1 MEDPREAMLTDL
13 DVSSCRIG
21 HTDSPVV
28 LLCGGPVKIKERPD
42 DSDPQIQSLRHAITQ
57 KSTEFELFR
66 PEEIT
71 TWHEDAVFKNLVDFE
86 TELAAICSLVVIILE
101 SPGSIAELG
110 AFSQLNELRE
120 KLVVIKNSAF
130 SEGENK
136 NSFINLGILRH
147 LKETNSRSVK
157 IFPWDINKP
166 HEIDEDTI
174 LDSINGIRDSL
185 SEIKK
190 TQVLKITKESHAT
203 TLVCELIRIFVAL
216 KNIEIVKYALKLG
229 FKLTAEQVHRKLF
242 LLEKFQLIS
251 MVEYDGATY
260 YCRTKNKY
268 NKLRLS
274 SSGGKRL
281 DDANITLD
289 CMAYYGKSKD
299 RHRLGAIKH
308 FKGRETQ

>member
-1 MEDPREAMLTDL
+1 MKDPREAMLADL
-13 DVSSCRIG
+13 EVSLCRIV

-42 DSDPQIQSLRHAITQ
+42 DPDPRIQSLRHAITQ
-57 KSTEFELFR
+57 TSTEFELFR

-110 AFSQLNELRE
+110 AFSQLNELRD

-147 LKETNSRSVK
+147 LKETNSQSVK
-157 IFPWDINKP
+157 IFPWDISKP

-174 LDSINGIRDSL
+174 LDSINGIGDSL
-185 SEIKK
+185 SEIKG

-216 KNIEIVKYALKLG
+216 KNIEIVKYASKLG
-229 FKLTAEQVHRKLF
+229 FKLTKEQVNRKLF
-242 LLEKFQLIS
+242 LLEKFQLIGAAP
-251 MVEYDGATY
+251 YDGATY
-260 YCRTKNKY
+260 HCRTKNKY

-274 SSGGKRL
+274 SAAGKRL
-281 DDANITLD
+281 EDAKITLD
-289 CMAYYGKSKD
+289 CMAYYEKSKD

-308 FKGRETQ
+308 FNGRKTQ